1 MQKSRGLLRLRN
13 LAVGVATAIVLTLA
27 LPVGA
32 SAATQDDQGSLS
44 EVVLSAQQLL
54 DVEQT
59 AAASNSIT
67 KVFNASAAADA
78 GASEQGIADFA
89 SVLIASGWD
98 VEGEVGEASSAA
110 LESAA
115 ALAACNGYS
124 GYHGF
129 YPPWGQQF
137 GLNSCQTEQIIAAA
151 AMGTAGAGI
160 ITGILTVIG
169 VTAIVGGIAAIVTG
183 VIGFGAG
190 ALAWCQSTSSYRAIW
205 LNVAGTPIVSCW
217 AQ

>member
-1 MQKSRGLLRLRN
+1 MQKSRRRRLRN
-13 LAVGVATAIVLTLA
+13 VAVGAATAIILA
-27 LPVGA
+27 LVTPVA
-32 SAATQDDQGSLS
+32 ANAATQEGPTPTS
-44 EVVLSAQQLL
+44 EVVLSTQQVL
-54 DVEQT
+54 DVEAT
-59 AAASNSIT
+59 AAASDFMT
-67 KVFNASAAADA
+67 KVFDASAAAEG

-89 SVLIASGWD
+89 AVLVASGWEI
-98 VEGEVGEASSAA
+98 EGEVGQASPSALQSASA
-110 LESAA
+110 L
-115 ALAACNGYS
+115 LACNGYS

-151 AMGTAGAGI
+151 TMGAAGAGI
-160 ITGILTVIG
+160 IAGILTAVG
-169 VTAIVGGIAAIVTG
+169 VTAIVGAIAGIVTG
-183 VIGFGAG
+183 VIAFGAG